1 LRLSWLGQW
10 GAQMGKPLRI
20 VALIAAAALMFVPG
34 VGNAVGAFIIG
45 SSAAAGGAALLG
57 TIAVG
62 AITAGLGIYGLGALR
77 GAGASLSAF
86 DPKAIN
92 ADPAAPRKLLLGQTA
107 FPVDLKY
114 AEPSGTDQEF
124 VDYIFALAAH
134 KSTSVDTIYIEN
146 DLAWTS
152 AGGAQGKY
160 VGYLTIEV
168 ILESGPSAFH
178 TVNAGTTWGSTTRM
192 TGSTTMKVRVKRSA
206 NSKSSQSPF
215 SSGIAGRWA
224 VIGTG
229 MPVYD
234 PARDSTVSGGSGS
247 QRANDQTTWLYTASG
262 VTRGNNPA
270 LQMLSYLLGWRV
282 GGQISVGVGLPADTL
297 DLASFAVAAAL
308 CDEPI
313 ALSIGGTQRRFEA
326 GRAFS
331 DADDPLAVIGEL
343 LKGMNGE
350 LVDDGG
356 RLALR
361 VSVNDLVSPVAL
373 TDDDFVSGY
382 SWQPTGPIDQQFTV
396 VRGRYSEP
404 TPTSLYSMVDYPEV
418 AIARTS
424 LAPRPYTLELS
435 VVQDQRRAERIAKQ
449 TAQRNL
455 YQGTFNVTVGVRGW
469 QLTRNQVVA
478 VTSNARGWT
487 GKLFRVRAMTFNPDA
502 TIELTLR
509 EEDASIYAWDR
520 NESAQVTPVPPVVF
534 DSRNA
539 ASWLMAGIEAQAN
552 LTAPNGSNRVRY
564 SLMEGDQGWDTNFNP
579 SALALSEIFGT
590 FDGKRFFASIAT
602 TTAGGQTVVIGQAG
616 APAGQFPVTPGERL
630 SVQARVDAFNQVAS
644 WAFSIWF
651 VRADGSRD
659 QVNVTSGTGQV
670 FSNSSL
676 QQAFVSAPTG
686 GASPV
691 ASAYLDLAATSS
703 AAGTMQL
710 AFVEPMVTGAA
721 TGQTVYPA
729 FSAGPNA
736 ANGADVTLD
745 QDVVSRL
752 DPVTGRASENFVNAT
767 TGNPFAQ
774 LVASSE
780 ARDGDVVTFPS
791 ALPAVPRIFFLP
803 GGKSVTADNIRI
815 EASGLSTTGFNMVAK
830 SQTVTAGSTIT
841 DGSSTT
847 GGAGEPDR
855 IINRTNSG
863 APFDGRF
870 TYRFSVTVGNVAP
883 GEPGY
888 AEVALFARKGGNWT
902 EVGRETYNATGT
914 YNRSVTPGTVDFGT
928 GSEFGVSLVYG
939 EGTGTA
945 LTGFTH
951 VQYVLGTVTEAS
963 LTPSNASPIPWQ
975 AFL

>member
-1 LRLSWLGQW
+1 
-10 GAQMGKPLRI
+10 MGKPLRI

-34 VGNAVGAFIIG
+34 VGNALGAFIIG

-86 DPKAIN
+86 DPKSIN
-92 ADPAAPRKLLLGQTA
+92 ADPAAPRKLMLGQTA

-160 VGYLTIEV
+160 VGYLTVEV
-168 ILESGPSAFH
+168 ILEAGPGAYH

-192 TGSTTMKVRVKRSA
+192 TGSTTMKVRIKRSA
-206 NSKSSQSPF
+206 NSKNSQSPF

-234 PARDSTVSGGSGS
+234 PARDSTVPGGSGS
-247 QRANDQTTWLYTASG
+247 QRANDQTTWLYTTSG

-270 LQMLSYLLGWRV
+270 LQMLSYLLGWRI

-382 SWQPTGPIDQQFTV
+382 TWQPTGPIDQQFTV

-418 AIARTS
+418 AVARTS

-455 YQGTFNVTVGVRGW
+455 YQGTFTVTLGIRGW

-502 TIELTLR
+502 TIEVTLR

-520 NESAQVTPVPPVVF
+520 NESAVVTPVSPVVF

-539 ASWLMAGIEAQAN
+539 SSWLMAGIEAQAN
-552 LTAPNGSNRVRY
+552 LTAPNGANRVPFSRF
-564 SLMEGDQGWDTNFNP
+564 EGDEGWGTSGDLSPTPYLITSDGRSFIVAEPNF
-579 SALALSEIFGT
+579 
-590 FDGKRFFASIAT
+590 
-602 TTAGGQTVVIGQAG
+602 TAANQAVYLFNS
-616 APAGQFPVTPGERL
+616 PRFPVIEGERL
-630 SVQARVDAFNQVAS
+630 SVSGRVQAFALAGGAGPSFWQLYIEFYNAAS
-644 WAFSIWF
+644 GIISNTPIA
-651 VRADGSRD
+651 
-659 QVNVTSGTGQV
+659 SGTT
-670 FSNSSL
+670 SISENILHS
-676 QQAFVSAPTG
+676 AFATAPANTRSAHI
-686 GASPV
+686 V
-691 ASAYLDLAATSS
+691 LLYISS
-703 AAGTMQL
+703 AAGL
-710 AFVEPMVTGAA
+710 ARMAILEPMVTSAV
-721 TGQTVYPA
+721 TGQTVHPA
-729 FSAGPNA
+729 FTPGPNA

-815 EASGLSTTGFNMVAK
+815 EASGLSTSGFTMIAK

-841 DGSSTT
+841 DSSSAP
-847 GGAGEPDR
+847 GGAGEPDE

-870 TYRFSVTVGNVAP
+870 TYRFSVTVGSVAP

-888 AEVALFARKGGNWT
+888 AEVALFARKGGNWV
-902 EVGRETYNATGT
+902 EVGRENYNATGT

-939 EGTGTA
+939 EGTGTS
-945 LTGFTH
+945 LTDFTH
-951 VQYVLGTVTEAS
+951 VQYVLGTVTEVS

>member
-1 LRLSWLGQW
+1 
-10 GAQMGKPLRI
+10 MGKPLRI

-86 DPKAIN
+86 DPKSIN

-146 DLAWTS
+146 DLAWTA

-160 VGYLTIEV
+160 VGYLTVEV
-168 ILESGPSAFH
+168 ILEAGAGAYH

-206 NSKSSQSPF
+206 NSKNNQSPF

-234 PARDSTVSGGSGS
+234 PARDSTVPGGSGS

-382 SWQPTGPIDQQFTV
+382 TWQPTGPIDQQFTV

-418 AIARTS
+418 AIPRTS

-455 YQGTFNVTVGVRGW
+455 YQGTFNVTLGIRGW

-502 TIELTLR
+502 TIEVTLR
-509 EEDASIYAWDR
+509 EEDVSIYAWDR

-539 ASWLMAGIEAQAN
+539 ASWVMGQIEPGATDGADWTTNLASRPTELTDGRVSAAINNSGNINTNRVATSAIVSGAVSNVAIANSTTSVNIPFSASTDFSTWALIQQLSFTTTGGPLIAEGQFLNFSQANSSSTSRYGIQYVLTSNAAGIGSQFYSSQQMAN
-552 LTAPNGSNRVRY
+552 GTAAPQFFDVCRIQVVG
-564 SLMEGDQGWDTNFNP
+564 QP
-579 SALALSEIFGT
+579 AAGT
-590 FDGKRFFASIAT
+590 YTFYVYARIDNAFTLGAAT
-602 TTAGGQTVVIGQAG
+602 TTAD
-616 APAGQFPVTPGERL
+616 RSL
-630 SVQARVDAFNQVAS
+630 S
-644 WAFSIWF
+644 
-651 VRADGSRD
+651 
-659 QVNVTSGTGQV
+659 
-670 FSNSSL
+670 
-676 QQAFVSAPTG
+676 
-686 GASPV
+686 
-691 ASAYLDLAATSS
+691 
-703 AAGTMQL
+703 
-710 AFVEPMVTGAA
+710 
-721 TGQTVYPA
+721 
-729 FSAGPNA
+729 
-736 ANGADVTLD
+736 
-745 QDVVSRL
+745 
-752 DPVTGRASENFVNAT
+752 
-767 TGNPFAQ
+767 
-774 LVASSE
+774 
-780 ARDGDVVTFPS
+780 
-791 ALPAVPRIFFLP
+791 
-803 GGKSVTADNIRI
+803 
-815 EASGLSTTGFNMVAK
+815 
-830 SQTVTAGSTIT
+830 IT
-841 DGSSTT
+841 
-847 GGAGEPDR
+847 ELKR
-855 IINRTNSG
+855 
-863 APFDGRF
+863 
-870 TYRFSVTVGNVAP
+870 
-883 GEPGY
+883 
-888 AEVALFARKGGNWT
+888 
-902 EVGRETYNATGT
+902 
-914 YNRSVTPGTVDFGT
+914 
-928 GSEFGVSLVYG
+928 
-939 EGTGTA
+939 
-945 LTGFTH
+945 
-951 VQYVLGTVTEAS
+951 
-963 LTPSNASPIPWQ
+963 
-975 AFL
+975 